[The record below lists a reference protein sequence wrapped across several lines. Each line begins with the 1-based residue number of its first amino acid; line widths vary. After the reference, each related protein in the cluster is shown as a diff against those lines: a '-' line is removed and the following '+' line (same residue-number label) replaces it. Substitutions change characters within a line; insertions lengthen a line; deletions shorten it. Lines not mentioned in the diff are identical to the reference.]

1 MSNFVC
7 VCSLIGMPQKGG
19 SRTTMPQGE
28 GSRTTFDPSSAY
40 CESRG
45 GIVVD

>member
-1 MSNFVC
+1 MAYQKGVHACLISC
-7 VCSLIGMPQKGG
+7 LCSLFGMPQE
-19 SRTTMPQGE
+19 E

-45 GIVVD
+45 SIVVD